1 MYGERLRELR
11 ESKKLTQRQLAEK
24 LGLNQQDISRYERE
38 QIDLSTEMIR
48 KFCEFFEVTSDFLLG
63 FTDY

>member
-48 KFCEFFEVTSDFLLG
+48 KFCEFFEVSSDFLLG